1 MPGSE
6 DETRS
11 DLSLK
16 VALVSPYDIGTP
28 SGVNAHI
35 AHLANALRERGHSPW
50 IFAPGRRDME
60 VGEGI
65 TLMGRSIPV
74 PSGGSLAR
82 VSLSPRSGRRVKKA
96 LSRQDFDIIH
106 LHEPLVP
113 ILPMQ
118 FMRFSEVPKVGTFH
132 TARENGSRLYDFNHR
147 LLRRWSRMLDGR
159 IAVSSAAA
167 KLVSHYFPGDYE
179 VIPNGIDLER
189 FSTKLPVPEEIAAL
203 QPYVLF
209 VGRFEERKGLPV
221 LLEAFRTVQA
231 RLPDVRL
238 VIVGQ
243 GSRRQQY
250 EQYAEDL
257 NVHGA
262 HFAGYVPDELLPAY
276 YQHAAAFCAPNT
288 GNESFGM
295 VLIEAMAA
303 GAPVVASD
311 IDGFR
316 EVVSNE
322 EHGLLVPP
330 LDAAALAEGLCTVL
344 RDSSLTQS
352 LRLRGYQRACHFS
365 WDSVVERVVEYYE
378 RVLEREHDEV
388 LEKPVA

>member
-1 MPGSE
+1 MRTG
-6 DETRS
+6 
-11 DLSLK
+11 LSLK
-16 VALVSPYDIGTP
+16 VALVSPYDIGIP
-28 SGVNAHI
+28 GGVNAHI
-35 AHLANALRERGHSPW
+35 AHLANALRDRGHHAW
-50 IFAPGRRDME
+50 IFAPGRRDIE
-60 VGEGI
+60 VAEGI

-82 VSLSPRSGRRVKKA
+82 VTLSPRSGRRVKKELA
-96 LSRQDFDIIH
+96 RQHFDIIH

-113 ILPMQ
+113 VLPMQ
-118 FMRFSEVPKVGTFH
+118 FMRFSNAPKVGTFH
-132 TARENGSRLYDFNHR
+132 TARENGSRLYNFNHR

-159 IAVSSAAA
+159 IAVSAAA
-167 KLVSHYFPGDYE
+167 ASLVSRYFPGDYE
-179 VIPNGIDLER
+179 VIPNGIDLGR
-189 FSTKLPVPEEIAAL
+189 FSTRVLPPPGLESL

-231 RLPDVRL
+231 RHPEMRL
-238 VIVGQ
+238 VVVGH

-257 NVHGA
+257 NVHGV
-262 HFAGYVPDELLPAY
+262 HFAGYVPDESLPAY

-303 GAPVVASD
+303 GVPVVASR

-316 EVVSNE
+316 EVVRDG

-330 LDAAALAEGLCTVL
+330 LDARALAEALCRVL
-344 RDSSLTQS
+344 SDQPLATA
-352 LRLRGYQRACHFS
+352 LCLRGFQRARDFS
-365 WDSVVERVVEYYE
+365 WNSVVDRVVDYYE
-378 RVLEREHDEV
+378 CVLDRDPAATLAE
-388 LEKPVA
+388 PVA